1 MSNKHLVALLL
12 ASASFPTFA
21 APALAQDAG
30 VEEATG
36 DEIVV
41 RARRRDET
49 LIAVPV
55 VITAVSSETLQNRGI
70 TNLDGLAR
78 IVPQLLIAPQGGSV
92 QGGNISIRGIAGPDS
107 NPFGDQ
113 AVSFTVDGV
122 QIAKATVR
130 RMTDFDT
137 AQVEVLKGPQ
147 ALFFGKNSMA
157 GIVNIRTN
165 DPGDNFEMGAKL
177 GYEFE
182 AREMRGE
189 GYVSTPIGEGLGL
202 RIAGQYSTMQGYL
215 IDQTPTNSIYYN
227 DSRNPEAEN
236 FGIRGTL
243 KYDPGGAFDAKL
255 KVTYGKANQNGPAAT
270 TEFTHCPFGARQ
282 FSFIGP
288 FPFGDNSQCTA
299 GKYTVN
305 AGYGPVVSQIPA
317 TLNFYRPDGRNFSP
331 QKQFLS
337 GLVMNFRPS
346 EKMTITSATGYYKV
360 DLDQCQNYENS
371 FAVILPS
378 CNTYHN
384 KEFSQELNFVTDLGG
399 PINFTGGLYFSD
411 TKATTGSL
419 TYLFG
424 GAFDLLA
431 PGLGGPTTPAQ
442 VNNYLLTQKG
452 SAYSAFLSVS
462 FKPTETLEI
471 SGGGRYSY
479 EKKRLTDVRTGGGI
493 AEVFNPAIFKGILD
507 ASTVLTT
514 TLNANGYSLAKDH
527 DSWDDFSPEATITY
541 RPTGDLTVF
550 GSYKHGF
557 LSGGFNSSSVNL
569 SLADLDLSYKPQTIS
584 GFEVGIKARVAD
596 GALLLN
602 AAAYTYKI
610 KDLQVINFT
619 NATSTIRNAA
629 ATKVEGFEV
638 DFNFRP
644 MEGLSL
650 YGAAAYN
657 RARYT
662 SFPAAPCYNGQE
674 ILDGCDQDYS
684 PTANNGAGGFTT
696 QNIGGQEVAR
706 SPEWNMSAGFNFDT
720 PIGDTMKLG
729 LTGGIVHSSSYLTD
743 TTGSPFGRQPAYTLL
758 DGSIR
763 VGAAD
768 DSWQMAVVGRNL
780 TNKFYYVA
788 STDVPFT
795 GGGTGTAAGTLGDRF
810 ASVSRGRE
818 VMLQVSF
825 KLGN

>member
-1 MSNKHLVALLL
+1 MRNNNFMIGLLVTASVFAAAQP
-12 ASASFPTFA
+12 ASAQGQGGTA
-21 APALAQDAG
+21 TEDA
-30 VEEATG
+30 VAE

-41 RARRRDET
+41 TARRRDET
-49 LIAVPV
+49 LISVPV
-55 VITAVSSETLQNRGI
+55 VVTAVSGDTLAKRGV

-122 QIAKATVR
+122 QIAKASVR

-157 GIVNIRTN
+157 GIVNIRTA
-165 DPGDNFEMGAKL
+165 DPGDHLEFGGKI

-182 AREMRGE
+182 AREMRAE
-189 GYVSTPIGEGLGL
+189 AYISAPLSESLGL
-202 RIAGQYSTMQGYL
+202 RIAGQYSDMQGYL
-215 IDQTPTNSIYYN
+215 IDQTPKTSIYFN
-227 DSRNPEAEN
+227 DARNPGVEN
-236 FGIRGTL
+236 YGIRGTL
-243 KYDPGGAFDAKL
+243 KYDPGTNFDAKL
-255 KVTYGKANQNGPAAT
+255 KVTYGRANQNGPAAT
-270 TEFTHCPFGARQ
+270 TAFVSCPLGARQ
-282 FSFIGP
+282 FSFIP
-288 FPFGDNSQCTA
+288 VVGDNSQCNA
-299 GKYTVN
+299 GKFNTN
-305 AGYGPVVSQIPA
+305 PGYGPVVSTIPA
-317 TLNFYRPDGRNFSP
+317 TLNFFRPDGKNFSP
-331 QKQFLS
+331 QKQLLS

-346 EKMTITSATGYYKV
+346 EKLTITSASGYYKV

-399 PINFTGGLYFSD
+399 AINFSGGLYFAD

-424 GAFDLLA
+424 GQFDLLF
-431 PGLGGPTTPAQ
+431 PGFGGPNTPAQ

-452 SAYSAFLSVS
+452 SAYSAFLSMS
-462 FKPTETLEI
+462 FKPTETLEF
-471 SGGGRYSY
+471 SAGGRYSY

-493 AEVFNPAIFKGILD
+493 AEVFNPAIFQGILD

-514 TLNANGYSLAKDH
+514 TLNANGYSLSKDR
-527 DSWDDFSPEATITY
+527 DNWDDFSPEATITY
-541 RPTGDLTVF
+541 RPDENLTMF
-550 GSYKHGF
+550 ASYKHGF

-569 SLADLDLSYKPQTIS
+569 SLPNLDLSYKPQTIS
-584 GFEVGIKARVAD
+584 GIEAGVKARVAD

-602 AAAYTYKI
+602 AAAYSYKI
-610 KDLQVINFT
+610 KDLQVVNFT

-629 ATKVEGFEV
+629 AAKVEGFEA
-638 DFNFRP
+638 DFNYRTP
-644 MEGLSL
+644 LSGLNI

-657 RARYT
+657 TAKYS
-662 SFPAAPCYNGQE
+662 SFAGAPCYNGQTPAM
-674 ILDGCDQDYS
+674 GCNIVGGNPVQNLAG
-684 PTANNGAGGFTT
+684 TA
-696 QNIGGQEVAR
+696 VAR
-706 SPEWNMSAGFNFDT
+706 SPKWNVSGGFEYET
-720 PIGDTMKLG
+720 PIGTAMKLG
-729 LTGGIVHSSSYLTD
+729 MTGGLVHSGSYLTD

-763 VGAAD
+763 LGAED
-768 DSWQMAVVGRNL
+768 DQWQLALIGRNL
-780 TNKFYYVA
+780 TNKFYFVA
-788 STDVPFT
+788 SSDVPFT
-795 GGGTGTAAGTLGDRF
+795 GGGTGTAAGLLGDRF
-810 ASVSRGRE
+810 SSVSRGRE
-818 VMLQVSF
+818 IMIQASF
-825 KLGN
+825 KFGK

>member
-1 MSNKHLVALLL
+1 MKKLYLIAGLLGG
-12 ASASFPTFA
+12 ASSLIGWQ
-21 APALAQDAG
+21 PAFAQDA
-30 VEEATG
+30 TG
-36 DEIVV
+36 TASVTTDDEIVV
-41 RARRRDET
+41 SARRRDET
-49 LIAVPV
+49 LISVPV
-55 VITAVSSETLQNRGI
+55 VVTAVSAETLQNRGV

-78 IVPQLLIAPQGGSV
+78 LVPQLLIAPQGGAV

-113 AVSFTVDGV
+113 AVSFTVDGI

-157 GIVNIRTN
+157 GIINIRTA
-165 DPGDNFEMGAKL
+165 DPGDQLEAGGKL

-189 GYVSTPIGEGLGL
+189 AYVSTPLGDSLGL

-215 IDQTPTNSIYYN
+215 IDQTPTTSIYYN
-227 DSRNPEAEN
+227 DSRNPEADN

-243 KYDPGGAFDAKL
+243 KYDLGSNFDAKL
-255 KVTYGKANQNGPAAT
+255 KVTYGEAKQNGPAAT

-299 GKYTVN
+299 GKFTVN
-305 AGYGPVVSQIPA
+305 AGYGPVVSTIPA

-331 QKQFLS
+331 QKQLLAGF
-337 GLVMNFRPS
+337 VMNFRPS
-346 EKMTITSATGYYKV
+346 EKLTITSATGYYKV

-384 KEFSQELNFVTDLGG
+384 KEFSQELNFATDLGG
-399 PINFTGGLYFSD
+399 ALDFTGGLYFAD

-424 GAFDLLA
+424 GAFDLLF
-431 PGLGGPTTPAQ
+431 PGYGGPNTPAQ

-452 SAYSAFLSVS
+452 SAYSAFLSAS
-462 FKPTETLEI
+462 FKPIEQLEI
-471 SGGGRYSY
+471 SAGGRYSY

-527 DSWDDFSPEATITY
+527 DSWDDFSPEATITF
-541 RPTGDLTVF
+541 RPSSDLTVF
-550 GSYKHGF
+550 ASYKHGF

-569 SLADLDLSYKPQTIS
+569 SLPNLDLSYKPQTIS
-584 GFEVGIKARVAD
+584 GFEAGIKARLLD
-596 GALLLN
+596 GALRFS

-610 KDLQVINFT
+610 KDLQVVNFT

-629 ATKVEGFEV
+629 AAKVEGFEA
-638 DFNFRP
+638 DFNYRTPF
-644 MEGLSL
+644 EGLSI

-657 RARYT
+657 KARYS
-662 SFPAAPCYNGQE
+662 SFPGAPCYNGQTPAQ
-674 ILDGCDQDYS
+674 GC
-684 PTANNGAGGFTT
+684 TIVGGNPT
-696 QNIGGQEVAR
+696 QNLAGKPVAR
-706 SPEWNMSAGFNFDT
+706 SPEWNLSGGFDFDT
-720 PIGDTMKLG
+720 PIGTSMKLG
-729 LTGGIVHSSSYLTD
+729 LTGGVTHSSSYLTD
-743 TTGSPFGRQPAYTLL
+743 TTGAPNGRQPAYTLL

-763 VGAAD
+763 LGAED
-768 DSWQMAVVGRNL
+768 DRWQLALIGRNL
-780 TNKFYYVA
+780 SNKFYYVA

-795 GGGTGTAAGTLGDRF
+795 GSGTGTAAGSLGDRF

-825 KLGN
+825 KFGQ

>member
-1 MSNKHLVALLL
+1 MKKLTLAAGLLVGT
-12 ASASFPTFA
+12 SAIGWTTPVM
-21 APALAQDAG
+21 AQAEPEG
-30 VEEATG
+30 AEEVK

-41 RARRRDET
+41 SARRRDET
-49 LIAVPV
+49 LMDVPV
-55 VITAVSSETLQNRGI
+55 VVTAVSGDTLADRGV

-78 IVPQLLIAPQGGSV
+78 LVPQLLIAPQGGSV

-130 RMTDFDT
+130 RMSDFDI

-157 GIVNIRTN
+157 GIVSIRTA
-165 DPGDNFEMGAKL
+165 DPGNTLEVGGKV

-182 AREMRGE
+182 GREMRGE
-189 GYVSTPIGEGLGL
+189 GYVSTPLSDGLGL
-202 RIAGQYSTMQGYL
+202 RVAGQYSTMKGYL
-215 IDQTPTNSIYYN
+215 TDQTPKNSVYFN
-227 DSRNPEAEN
+227 DARSPDVSN

-243 KYDPGGAFDAKL
+243 KYDPGTNFDAKL
-255 KVTYGKANQNGPAAT
+255 KITYGEANQNGPAAT
-270 TEFTHCPFGARQ
+270 TEFISCPLGARQ
-282 FSFIGP
+282 FSFIP
-288 FPFGDNSQCTA
+288 VVGDNSQCTA
-299 GKYTVN
+299 GRNTVN

-317 TLNFYRPDGRNFSP
+317 TLNFYRPDGKNFSP
-331 QKQFLS
+331 QKQLLS

-346 EKMTITSATGYYKV
+346 EKFTITSATGYYKV

-384 KEFSQELNFVTDLGG
+384 KEFSQELNFATDLGG
-399 PINFTGGLYFSD
+399 AIDFTGGLYFAD
-411 TKATTGSL
+411 TDATTGSL

-424 GAFDLLA
+424 GQFDLLF
-431 PGLGGPTTPAQ
+431 PGYGGPSTPAQ
-442 VNNYLLTQKG
+442 VNNYILTQKG
-452 SAYSAFLSVS
+452 SAYSAFLQAS
-462 FKPTETLEI
+462 FEPVEALEI
-471 SGGGRYSY
+471 SAGARYSK

-514 TLNANGYSLAKDH
+514 TLNTNGYSLAKDH
-527 DSWDDFSPEATITY
+527 DSWDDFSPEVTITY
-541 RPTGDLTVF
+541 RPTGDLTLF
-550 GSYKHGF
+550 SSYKHGF

-569 SLADLDLSYKPQTIS
+569 SLPNLDLSYKPQTIS
-584 GFEVGIKARVAD
+584 GFEAGIKARVAD

-602 AAAYTYKI
+602 AAAYSYEI
-610 KDLQVINFT
+610 KDLQVVNFT

-629 ATKVEGFEV
+629 AAKVEGFEV
-638 DFNFRP
+638 DFNYRTP
-644 MEGLSL
+644 LDGLSI

-657 RARYT
+657 RARYS
-662 SFPAAPCYNGQE
+662 SFPGAPCYNGQTPAQ
-674 ILDGCDQDYS
+674 GCNIVGGNPIQ
-684 PTANNGAGGFTT
+684 NLAGTP
-696 QNIGGQEVAR
+696 VAR
-706 SPEWNMSAGFNFDT
+706 SPKLNLSGGFNADM
-720 PIGDTMKLG
+720 PIGDSMTLG
-729 LTGGIVHSSSYLTD
+729 LTGGVTHSSSYLTD
-743 TTGSPFGRQPAYTLL
+743 TTGAPNGRQPAYTLI

-763 VGAAD
+763 FGAD
-768 DSWQMAVVGRNL
+768 DDRWQLALIGRNL
-780 TNKFYYVA
+780 SNKFYYVA

-795 GGGTGTAAGTLGDRF
+795 GSGTGTAAGVLGDRF

-818 VMLQVSF
+818 VMVQISF
-825 KLGN
+825 KFGN